1 MNQDPQIITEIV
13 FIDKYNCK
21 WRNYPFEKDDWEKL
35 EKINLMIA
43 LNVFMLK
50 KKKIH
55 SAYGLTQTKIV
66 KNKLFF

>member
-1 MNQDPQIITEIV
+1 
-13 FIDKYNCK
+13 
-21 WRNYPFEKDDWEKL
+21 
-35 EKINLMIA
+35 MIA